1 MMHIP
6 EGHDVPV
13 IETHAIEDVA
23 QVLKKC
29 EKTKSALRS

>member
-13 IETHAIEDVA
+13 VKTHAVEDVT